1 MINLQMVY
9 FLGGLLL
16 GLLLMYLIMARQ
28 YKNLQKLAGL
38 ISKKSDQDMER
49 ERTELLHRMEQ
60 AFGHLSMNALGK
72 SSEQFL
78 KLAERHLKEQTV
90 RGDASL
96 ASKKELI
103 DQNIDQMRKELNRV
117 RELVGKIENERKQS
131 FGKLSE
137 QLRFSVEQTRRLQ
150 ATAQELNNALSHS
163 QTRGQ
168 WGERMAEDV
177 LRMAGLVEGINY
189 LKQKSGKGSTSRP
202 DFTFFLP
209 NDRIVNMDVKFPL
222 NNYLAYLNTD
232 NDTEREQFKQQ
243 FLKDARMRIR
253 EVVTRDYIDTTQN
266 TVDYMIV
273 FIPNEQVYGFIN
285 EHNHEMLDE
294 ALRHKVILCSPMTL
308 YAILSVIRQAVDN
321 FQLEQTSTEIMNILA
336 EFNKQW
342 LKYKEGMDKLGQRID
357 AAQKEF
363 YALITTRGNQ
373 LEKPLQKIELLR
385 SVSGSKISSSKK
397 NP

>member
-1 MINLQMVY
+1 MINLQIAY
-9 FLGGLLL
+9 FLGGLFL
-16 GLLLMYLIMARQ
+16 GVVLMYLIMARQ
-28 YKNLQKLAGL
+28 KKNLRELAEL
-38 ISKKSDQDMER
+38 LNKNNER
-49 ERTELLHRMEQ
+49 EKEKERADLLQRMEH
-60 AFGHLSMNALGK
+60 AFGHLSMDALGK

-78 KLAERHLKEQTV
+78 KLAEHHLKEQTAK
-90 RGDASL
+90 GAASL
-96 ASKKELI
+96 TSKKELI

-131 FGKLSE
+131 FGKLTE

-150 ATAQELNNALSHS
+150 STAQELNNALSHS

-222 NNYLAYLNTD
+222 NNYLAYLNTE

-253 EVVTRDYIDTTQN
+253 EVVTRDYIDASQN

-285 EHNHEMLDE
+285 EHSHDLLDE
-294 ALRHKVILCSPMTL
+294 ALRQKVILCSPMTL

-357 AAQKEF
+357 AAQKE
-363 YALITTRGNQ
+363 YYSLITTRGNQ

-385 SVSGSKISSSKK
+385 SGSGKK
-397 NP
+397 RP